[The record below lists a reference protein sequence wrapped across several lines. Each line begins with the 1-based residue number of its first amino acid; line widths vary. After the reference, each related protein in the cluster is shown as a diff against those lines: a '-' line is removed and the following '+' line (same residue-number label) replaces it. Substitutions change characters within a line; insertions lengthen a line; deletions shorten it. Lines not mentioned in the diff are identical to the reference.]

1 MKIPIHIETVKSV
14 SRTPTPTQLL
24 NSTPTISSSTTP
36 IQLLKRTPTT
46 PIPSPEYPMFT
57 KVSSSP
63 PCNRIQPDNNPS
75 VYRNGNSHNITAM
88 NNNIIITNNN
98 KNITDDNI
106 TIKSEKSRHI
116 GKPNLFDN
124 I

>member
-1 MKIPIHIETVKSV
+1 MKIPIHIETVQST

-46 PIPSPEYPMFT
+46 PIPEYPMFT

-63 PCNRIQPDNNPS
+63 PSSNRIQPDNNPS
-75 VYRNGNSHNITAM
+75 VYRNSNSHNITAM
-88 NNNIIITNNN
+88 KNNIIITNNN

-106 TIKSEKSRHI
+106 TIQTEKSKHT